1 MSQPGPA
8 GTAGRGGVVSA
19 WYMVA
24 VLIVLYF
31 LNSFDRT
38 VLSLMVP
45 HLKHDLAVSDT
56 QVGMLLGMAFALF
69 YGVFG
74 WPMGVLVDRF
84 PRRIVLCCGVL
95 FWSTATFACGL
106 AASYGQLLL
115 ARMLLGI
122 GEASLMPAAHALI
135 ADRFPARRL
144 GMAMSIFYF
153 GGIFGSS
160 ASTALGGIAVAHFSQ
175 TSLIEVAGLFAVRGW
190 QMPFIILGAAGFFA
204 GALLFTFREPAR
216 ASVVNIQSPPF
227 LETLRQ
233 VRGPI
238 LAIFGSFVSA
248 AVMLFAIVLWTPT
261 FMARSYGWEPHQVGI
276 AYGAMHLAGSGLGT
290 LVFGAIVDRFYARG
304 MTDAH
309 LRVFGGCM
317 VVGAPCALLAF
328 LAGNPITFLIL
339 IGLAHFFAFSFTGY
353 ASALVQLVSPAAARG
368 RMAGLYVMMLVLF
381 GNGLG
386 PLLLGALSDNVF
398 GPAQL
403 GSAAALLIGVLGPA
417 SAASAFAGLA
427 SVRRA
432 VAHAGD
438 VPLPTFAE
446 DPTA

>member
-1 MSQPGPA
+1 ML
-8 GTAGRGGVVSA
+8 SA

-24 VLIVLYF
+24 VLIVFYF

-45 HLKHDLAVSDT
+45 HLKQDLSVSDT

-74 WPMGVLVDRF
+74 WPMGALVDRF
-84 PRRIVLCCGVL
+84 PRRSVLCCGVL
-95 FWSTATFACGL
+95 FWSAATFACGL
-106 AASYGQLLL
+106 AASYGQLLV

-144 GMAMSIFYF
+144 GLAMSVFYF

-160 ASTALGGIAVAHFSQ
+160 ASTALGGIAVTHFSQ
-175 TSLIEVAGLFAVRGW
+175 RPLMEVAGLFVVRGW
-190 QMPFIILGAAGFFA
+190 QMPFLLLGLAGFVA
-204 GALLFTFREPAR
+204 VALLFTFREPAR
-216 ASVVNIQSPPF
+216 FHVASVRPPPF
-227 LETLRQ
+227 LDTLFEA
-233 VRGPI
+233 RGPL
-238 LAIFGSFVSA
+238 LAVLGSFVSA

-261 FMARSYGWEPHQVGI
+261 FMSRSYGWAPHQVGV

-290 LVFGAIVDRFYARG
+290 LVFGAVVDRLYARG
-304 MTDAH
+304 VTDAH
-309 LRVFGGCM
+309 LRVFGICM
-317 VVGAPCALLAF
+317 AVGAPCALLAF
-328 LAGNPITFLIL
+328 LAGNPVTFLIL
-339 IGLAHFFAFSFTGY
+339 IALAHFFAFSFTGY

-386 PLLLGALSDNVF
+386 PLLLGTLSDNVF
-398 GPAQL
+398 GPARI
-403 GSAAALLIGVLGPA
+403 GSAAALLIGVLGPV
-417 SAASAFAGLA
+417 SALSAFGGLA

-432 VAHAGD
+432 VARNGRA
-438 VPLPTFAE
+438 PPPTSAE
-446 DPTA
+446 DPLA